1 MRLHQTKKFLH
12 SKGNHDKTKRQTTK
26 RKKIFANNTTNKEL
40 MPKIYKELLQL
51 DTKKNKQINKK
62 KKNGQ
67 RS

>member
-26 RKKIFANNTTNKEL
+26 TKKIFANNTTNKEL

-62 KKNGQ
+62 KNGQ